1 MSKRRGASYQ
11 KRVTDINRIYD
22 QHAKSGISN
31 REIWRRYVYPVYGI
45 CERTFYNLL
54 NASCD
59 PTLTMNQDIQKI
71 IRNILNDVRVELSDE
86 FDRNFERQ
94 AFFNEAWQRRSS
106 PTRPGG
112 SILIDTGKLRQSI
125 SSRTTDSS
133 ITFCSTLPYAAIHNE
148 GGEIKVTARMK
159 RFFWYKYH
167 EATGSFGR
175 KKNGERRNDKRTV
188 QLSTEAEFW
197 KHMALMKEGKSIKI
211 PRRRFLGASPEVEQA
226 VKDII
231 EENLA
236 EYFEHEYKLK

>member
-1 MSKRRGASYQ
+1 
-11 KRVTDINRIYD
+11 
-22 QHAKSGISN
+22 
-31 REIWRRYVYPVYGI
+31 
-45 CERTFYNLL
+45 
-54 NASCD
+54 
-59 PTLTMNQDIQKI
+59 MNQDIQKI

-106 PTRPGG
+106 PIRPGG

-133 ITFCSTLPYAAIHNE
+133 ITFCSTLPYAAIHND

-159 RFFWYKYH
+159 RFFWHKYH

-188 QLSTEAEFW
+188 QLSTEAERASRYRAADFLEHRQKW
-197 KHMALMKEGKSIKI
+197 SKRSRTSSRRTLQSILNTNI
-211 PRRRFLGASPEVEQA
+211 
-226 VKDII
+226 
-231 EENLA
+231 N
-236 EYFEHEYKLK
+236 